1 MFWIQLDVGLRP
13 TSICGGVLRALS
25 QYISKLRPADYTTLW
40 RRIAHTEFDIP
51 FADAGNAVIAIDSTG
66 MKVEQM
72 DVGHRPTSIWDEE
85 G

>member
-1 MFWIQLDVGLRP
+1 
-13 TSICGGVLRALS
+13 
-25 QYISKLRPADYTTLW
+25 LRPADYTTLW